1 MSFIALTIEKESL
14 VQEKSEYEYEL
25 TVFTAVMPPDDVCT
39 AYRRPQVRHS
49 PQAPPS
55 GKACR
60 SGKSFYL
67 YRPISDRHGSG
78 FHLGEVRF
86 GRGTAS
92 CFPPEAGTVRR
103 KVPR

>member
-1 MSFIALTIEKESL
+1 MDAQPSAAH
-14 VQEKSEYEYEL
+14 KSVTL
-25 TVFTAVMPPDDVCT
+25 PNPVPDDVLV
-39 AYRRPQVRHS
+39 AQ
-49 PQAPPS
+49 S
-55 GKACR
+55 GEACR